1 MYEGRTIRL
10 RDNLQTLLTR
20 HEGIVSSAIVLQMK
34 RIDHMRVVIT
44 SLSGSLGQGSLAGT
58 PGDLLASS
66 IVTMR
71 HVILIAHGN
80 LLALIASQ
88 FQATTDIGCD

>member
-20 HEGIVSSAIVLQMK
+20 REGVVSSAIVLQM
-34 RIDHMRVVIT
+34 RIDHMHVVIT

-71 HVILIAHGN
+71 HVILIAHSD

-88 FQATTDIGCD
+88 FQAATDIGCD